1 MGRIN
6 SKDDLVKR
14 YLLGDLSEAEQS
26 ALEDEYFINPSEY
39 DRLCKVEDELLDAA
53 ARGSLSE
60 IDREAFERSYL
71 TNPQRR
77 RRVKFARALTQ
88 VVDENRA
95 AKRAA
100 LQTAARERIERPDTG
115 LSWLSHLARLP
126 RGLRLALSTTA
137 ALLILIGGAW
147 LVIETSR
154 LRARLAEAL
163 RESEARR
170 LQEQTQARQIADLEA
185 QYKQLAEERGRLQA
199 QLRAAIEKASPTSA
213 PVIFALSLRA
223 FRDPGGQ
230 EPRPLIIPRGAKE
243 ASLRINLTEH
253 VFPGYQVMLLTTD
266 GKEVFAIKGLRPQ
279 ATRNGYVLIVNI
291 PARKFADGDNV
302 ISLGGVSSAGGGEP
316 LGSIGGVISAGKVET
331 LGKAIVKVRRR

>member
-1 MGRIN
+1 MERID
-6 SKDDLVKR
+6 SQEDLIKC
-14 YLLGDLSEAEQS
+14 YLLGELSEAEQT
-26 ALEDEYFINPSEY
+26 AFEDEYFIDPSEY
-39 DRLCKVEDELLDAA
+39 DRFCKAEDELLDRYP
-53 ARGSLSE
+53 RGALSE
-60 IDREAFERSYL
+60 ADRERFERSYL

-77 RRVKFARALTQ
+77 RRVMFAKALAQ

-100 LQTAARERIERPDTG
+100 PQTAGRERIERPDTG

-126 RGLRLALSTTA
+126 RGLRLALSTAA
-137 ALLILIGGAW
+137 ALLILLGGTW

-163 RESEARR
+163 REGEERR

-185 QYKQLAEERGRLQA
+185 QYKQLAEERERLQA
-199 QLRAAIEKASPTSA
+199 QLQAAKEKASPTSA

-230 EPRPLIIPRGAKE
+230 GPRPLIIPRSAKE
-243 ASLRINLTEH
+243 ARLRISLTEH
-253 VFPGYQVMLLTTD
+253 EFPGYQLMLLTAD
-266 GKEVFAIKGLRPQ
+266 GKVVLVRKGFSPQ
-279 ATRNGYVLIVNI
+279 ATRDRYVLIVSV
-291 PARKFADGDNV
+291 PARKLAGGDNV
-302 ISLGGVSSAGGGEP
+302 IALSG
-316 LGSIGGVISAGKVET
+316 ISAAGEVET